1 MKHIRNIIVISVAS
15 WSGVTTAFS
24 TADPA
29 NAAASASSIQYQSPF
44 RDYRPLGED
53 KPTSW
58 KVANEEVGKIG
69 GWRVYSREAIKA
81 SESIPAENPALTPI
95 TSDKAAKPQLDRT
108 VKPMPSAHT
117 GHREPK

>member
-1 MKHIRNIIVISVAS
+1 MKRVRNIIVISVVS
-15 WSGVTTAFS
+15 WSGVATAFS

-29 NAAASASSIQYQSPF
+29 NAASLAFPIQYQSPF

-53 KPTSW
+53 KLTSW
-58 KVANEEVGKIG
+58 KAANEEVGKIG

-81 SESIPAENPALTPI
+81 NESVPAENPALAPT
-95 TSDKAAKPQLDRT
+95 TSGKASKPQLDST
-108 VKPMPSAHT
+108 VKPMPSTHT

>member
-29 NAAASASSIQYQSPF
+29 NAAALASSIQYQSPF
-44 RDYRPLGED
+44 RDYRALGED
-53 KPTSW
+53 KLTSW
-58 KVANEEVGKIG
+58 RAANEEVGKIG

-81 SESIPAENPALTPI
+81 NESVPAENPALAPT
-95 TSDKAAKPQLDRT
+95 TSDKALKPQLDST
-108 VKPMPSAHT
+108 VKPVPSAHT
-117 GHREPK
+117 GHHEPK

>member
-1 MKHIRNIIVISVAS
+1 MKHIRNIIVISVVS
-15 WSGVTTAFS
+15 WSGVATAFS
-24 TADPA
+24 IADPA
-29 NAAASASSIQYQSPF
+29 NAAALASPIQYQSPF

-53 KPTSW
+53 KLTSW

-81 SESIPAENPALTPI
+81 NEPVPAENPALAPI
-95 TSDKAAKPQLDRT
+95 TSNKAAKPQLDSAA
-108 VKPMPSAHT
+108 KPMPSAHT